1 MKRRT
6 KIAGST
12 IIIVLIIL
20 IGVGIFLIKPEKEV
34 DYFDKSKVNASDS
47 NLLDTKALDLKNFSL
62 NLSIDETKLNTL
74 IAANNNVH
82 DFKAQIENNNIV
94 FYQKVNLIGSLNSQY
109 KMVFDVGT
117 ENNNIVLA
125 LQSAQIGKI
134 KISNSTVM
142 KELKNHENDLIYIDE
157 AQSKIILKLQKI
169 KINEAKVEGSSIKI
183 KVDLR
188 EYIKNNLGIL
198 KDLFK

>member
-12 IIIVLIIL
+12 IIIVLIVL
-20 IGVGIFLIKPEKEV
+20 IGVGIFLIQPDKEV
-34 DYFDKSKVNASDS
+34 DYFDKNKVNSSDS

-62 NLSIDETKLNTL
+62 NLAIDETKLNAL
-74 IAANNNVH
+74 IAANNNIH
-82 DFKAQIENNNIV
+82 DFKAQIEDNNIV
-94 FYQKVNLIGSLNSQY
+94 FYQKVNLIGPLNSQY
-109 KMVFDVGT
+109 KMVFNIYT
-117 ENNNIVLA
+117 ENNNIVLTM
-125 LQSAQIGKI
+125 QSAHVGKI

-157 AQSKIILKLQKI
+157 AQNKIILKLQKI
-169 KINEAKVEGSSIKI
+169 KINEAKIEGNSIKI
-183 KVDLR
+183 KVDLK
-188 EYIKNNLGIL
+188 EYIKNNLGII